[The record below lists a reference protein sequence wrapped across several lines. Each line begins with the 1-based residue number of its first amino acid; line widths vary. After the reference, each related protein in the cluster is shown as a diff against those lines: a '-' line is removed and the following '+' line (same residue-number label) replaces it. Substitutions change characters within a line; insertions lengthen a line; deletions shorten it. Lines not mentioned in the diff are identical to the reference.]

1 MEAIVIA
8 VVVLGITGLAM
19 GLFLAFAAKKF
30 EVEIDPKI
38 EQIMS
43 ALPGANCGGCGYP
56 GCSGYAC
63 AIVEEG
69 ASMTLC
75 SPGGAAV
82 AGKIG
87 EIMGASVDTSGEKV
101 VARVLCQGDNTQT
114 KKRFDFEGELT
125 TCSALMLYAGGDK
138 SCKYGCL
145 GYGDCERV
153 CPVGAI
159 VVNEKGIA
167 HVDEEACISCGL
179 CVKACPKSVIAMIPA
194 SKKVTVK
201 CSSKD
206 KGGDAKKACGVA
218 CIGCGMCQKTCPF
231 GAIEVSNNLAKI
243 DPAKC
248 KNCQLCVVVCPT
260 KAIHTGLN
268 RPLPKKP
275 EPKKPAAPAAAKPV
289 TTPKPEENVLA
300 KEKETS
306 VEKEEAKVTVT
317 EKTEVRQEVSAS
329 EEKGTWKEA
338 VQEVME
344 TKK

>member
-8 VVVLGITGLAM
+8 IVVLGITGLAM

-38 EQIMS
+38 EQIIS

-75 SPGGAAV
+75 SPGGASV
-82 AGKIG
+82 ASQIG
-87 EIMGASVDTSGEKV
+87 DIMGASVDTSSEKV

-114 KKRFDFEGELT
+114 KKRFDFQGELA
-125 TCSALMLYAGGDK
+125 TCASLMLYAGGDK

-153 CPVGAI
+153 CPVAAV
-159 VVNEKGIA
+159 VVNDKGIA

-194 SKKVTVK
+194 KKKVTVK
-201 CSSKD
+201 CCSKD

-218 CIGCGMCQKTCPF
+218 CIGCAMCQKACPF
-231 GAIEVSNNLAKI
+231 GAIEISNNLAKI
-243 DPAKC
+243 DPVKC

-260 KAIHTGLN
+260 KAIYTGLN

-275 EPKKPAAPAAAKPV
+275 EPKKAATSKV
-289 TTPKPEENVLA
+289 VPKAEDTIAVKIEDKV
-300 KEKETS
+300 
-306 VEKEEAKVTVT
+306 VEKAETK
-317 EKTEVRQEVSAS
+317 
-329 EEKGTWKEA
+329 EEKLVVKELEKLS
-338 VQEVME
+338 Q
-344 TKK
+344 

>member
-8 VVVLGITGLAM
+8 IVILGITGLAM

-30 EVEIDPKI
+30 EVQIDPKI
-38 EQIMS
+38 EEIIGI
-43 ALPGANCGGCGYP
+43 LPGANCGGCGYP
-56 GCSGYAC
+56 GCSGYAS

-69 ASMTLC
+69 AAMTLC

-82 AGKIG
+82 AAKIG
-87 EIMGASVDTSGEKV
+87 DIMGASVDTSGEKV
-101 VARVLCQGDNTQT
+101 VARVLCQGDNTFS
-114 KKRFDFEGELT
+114 KKRFDFDGELK
-125 TCSALMLYAGGDK
+125 TCSAVTLYAGGDK

-167 HVDEEACISCGL
+167 SVDEEACISCGL
-179 CVKACPKSVIAMIPA
+179 CVKACPKSVITMTPVA
-194 SKKVTVK
+194 KKVTVK
-201 CSSKD
+201 CMSKD
-206 KGGDAKKACGVA
+206 KGGDAKKACGIA
-218 CIGCGMCQKTCPF
+218 CIGCFMCQRTCPF

-260 KAIHTGLN
+260 KAIYTGLN

-275 EPKKPAAPAAAKPV
+275 EPKKPAPKPAA
-289 TTPKPEENVLA
+289 PKPEAATPVTEVKKA
-300 KEKETS
+300 VE
-306 VEKEEAKVTVT
+306 VEKVVKA
-317 EKTEVRQEVSAS
+317 
-329 EEKGTWKEA
+329 EEKVEA
-338 VQEVME
+338 VKATAEKAEV
-344 TKK
+344 